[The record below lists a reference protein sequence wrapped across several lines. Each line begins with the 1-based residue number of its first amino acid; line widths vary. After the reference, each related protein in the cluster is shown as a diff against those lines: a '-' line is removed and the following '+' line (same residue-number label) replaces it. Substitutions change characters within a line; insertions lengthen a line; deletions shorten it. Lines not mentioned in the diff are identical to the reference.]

1 MEIVFAPKN
10 VLQIDNARIVFKNFR
25 GEDRKFNKEGDR
37 NFALLITGGTIDDGT
52 DVREVTGEEMADAL
66 MSDVN
71 RLGAGWNVKIKA
83 PRVEG
88 ESPFI
93 YLPVKVKFNEH
104 GPQVYVESGNSH
116 RRLSEETVALLD
128 DIDIATVNLDIR
140 PYDDEING
148 NPFRAAYLQS
158 MKVVQNIDRFA
169 AEYAEEEYPEE

>member
-25 GEDRKFNKEGDR
+25 GEARKFNKEGDR

-104 GPQVYVESGNSH
+104 GPQVYVESGKS
-116 RRLSEETVALLD
+116 RRKLNEETVALLD

-140 PYDDEING
+140 PYDKKING
-148 NPFRAAYLQS
+148 NSFRTAYLQS

>member
-25 GEDRKFNKEGDR
+25 GEDRKYNKEGDR

-52 DVREVTGEEMADAL
+52 GVREVTGEEMADAL
-66 MSDVN
+66 MNDVN
-71 RLGAGWNVKIKA
+71 RLGAGWNVKIKP
-83 PRVEG
+83 PREEG
-88 ESPFI
+88 DMPFI
-93 YLPVKVKFNEH
+93 YLPVKVKFNDR
-104 GPQVYVESGNSH
+104 GPQVYVESGTSH

-128 DIDIATVNLDIR
+128 DIDIATVSLDIS

>member
-1 MEIVFAPKN
+1 
-10 VLQIDNARIVFKNFR
+10 
-25 GEDRKFNKEGDR
+25 
-37 NFALLITGGTIDDGT
+37 
-52 DVREVTGEEMADAL
+52 MADAL

-83 PRVEG
+83 PREEG
-88 ESPFI
+88 DTPFI
-93 YLPVKVKFNEH
+93 YLPVKVRFNDR

-128 DIDIATVNLDIR
+128 DIR

>member
-1 MEIVFAPKN
+1 MELVFAPRN
-10 VLQIDNARIVFKNFR
+10 VLQINDARIVFKNFR
-25 GEDRKFNKEGDR
+25 GEGGKFNKEGDR

-52 DVREVTGEEMADAL
+52 GVREVTGEEMADAL
-66 MSDVN
+66 MSDVS

-83 PRVEG
+83 PREEG
-88 ESPFI
+88 DTPFI
-93 YLPVKVKFNEH
+93 YLPVKVRFNDR